1 MKTKILSVG
10 SAVLA
15 SGLAIMLSYTL
26 GARGETLGI
35 IAVVTLCVSC
45 STAFVAATIGL
56 RLRKKPETGTIE

>member
-15 SGLAIMLSYTL
+15 SGLAIMLSYAL

-35 IAVVTLCVSC
+35 IAVITLFVSC
-45 STAFVAATIGL
+45 TTAFVAASIGL
-56 RLRKKPETGTIE
+56 RRKPAAQTLEQ